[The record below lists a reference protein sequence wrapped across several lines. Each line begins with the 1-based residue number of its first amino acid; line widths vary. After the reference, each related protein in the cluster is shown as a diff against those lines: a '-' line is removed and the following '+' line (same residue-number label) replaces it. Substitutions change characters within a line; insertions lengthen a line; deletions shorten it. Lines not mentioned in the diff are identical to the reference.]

1 VVNEKLKTLT
11 EQVKG
16 ETQLEKTDK
25 AMILIG
31 WLNKILDASE
41 KQVMDKS
48 ELESIVDNKKYLEG
62 EIALLS
68 I

>member
-11 EQVKG
+11 EQVKE

-68 I
+68 E

>member
-1 VVNEKLKTLT
+1 MVNEKLKTLT

>member
-1 VVNEKLKTLT
+1 MVNEKLKALT
-11 EQVKG
+11 EQVKA

-25 AMILIG
+25 AMVLIG

-41 KQVMDKS
+41 KQIMDKS

-68 I
+68 R

>member
-1 VVNEKLKTLT
+1 MVNEKLKALT
-11 EQVKG
+11 EQVKA
-16 ETQLEKTDK
+16 ETQLEKTNK
-25 AMILIG
+25 AMVLIG

-41 KQVMDKS
+41 KQIMDKS

-68 I
+68 R